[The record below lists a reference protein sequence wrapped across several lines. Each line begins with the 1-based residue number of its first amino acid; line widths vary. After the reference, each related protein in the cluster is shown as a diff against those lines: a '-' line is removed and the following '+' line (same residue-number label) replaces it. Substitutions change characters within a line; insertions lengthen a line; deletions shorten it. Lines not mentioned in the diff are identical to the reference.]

1 MIARLR
7 GSDTADAD
15 VGHIS
20 GDVIQT
26 AKHEREVE
34 GSWKEVRSMDLS
46 HAIRFNVDP
55 RQCFQMGELQNFRR
69 LVICSL
75 AGFFQQVRT
84 VEE

>member
-34 GSWKEVRSMDLS
+34 GSWKEVRSMDLQY
-46 HAIRFNVDP
+46 HP
-55 RQCFQMGELQNFRR
+55 LQYLF
-69 LVICSL
+69 
-75 AGFFQQVRT
+75 
-84 VEE
+84 